1 MSGLRVSNL
10 RGVAGS
16 APTFPDGVVV
26 TGVSTATTFDGNLT
40 GNVTGNV
47 VGNVTGDVTGNITG
61 TTGSFSGNVSVG
73 GTLTYND
80 VTNVD
85 SIGVVTARGGIKV
98 GAGQSISAVSGI
110 ITYYGDGSQLQGV
123 ESGVSNFTA
132 SGTLSNGQTVLI
144 NTDGT
149 VSAVRQTVVADST
162 GTDQVW
168 EADQV
173 DYISSVSIGGGKIV
187 IAYKDSNDSNKGKAV
202 VGTVNNNKTI
212 SFGSPAVFQNAAFF
226 QLGMCYDASA
236 DRVVL
241 AYRNNS
247 TSTLYGIVG
256 QVSGTSISFG
266 SAVQV
271 FGSFGGG
278 GPIVLVHDSSV
289 NRNVVFFRSTGNTG
303 TSVVLSVSGTTL
315 NVHNSQTFQSGQVAY
330 IAACYDS
337 NAERVVVGYGGYSQ
351 GNTFRVK
358 VGNVSATSVS
368 YGNHIEIAGG
378 DWVFHKAMG
387 FDSSVNKVIAYWADY
402 NHGGNATNWGRAAV
416 GTVNSSN
423 NTISFGSEYS
433 FADYN
438 INQTMSHTFDS
449 DNNKNYLMFRNLG
462 DGNDGALIPCTISGN
477 TISFGS
483 TITFTGD
490 EIMMGESGDGAVF
503 DPTSK
508 QIVLTYAPYSSG
520 SNNLHGTS
528 RVFAPGYTTNY
539 LTAENYIGIAAEAIS
554 NGATGK
560 VTIFGGTN
568 SGQTGLTTAQTYYV
582 QNDGSLSTTAD
593 NPSVV
598 AGTSISSTKIIV
610 KG

>member
-123 ESGVSNFTA
+123 ESGVSNFVA
-132 SGTLSNGQTVLI
+132 SGTIANGQTVLI

-149 VSAVRQTVVADST
+149 VGVVTTTTVTSSDST

-168 EADQV
+168 EADRV
-173 DYISSVSIGGGKIV
+173 DNISSTIGGGKIV
-187 IAYKDSNDSNKGKAV
+187 IGYKDYNDSEKGTAI
-202 VGTVNNNKTI
+202 VGTVNNDKTI
-212 SFGSPAVFQNAAFF
+212 SFGTPAVFQNAAYC

-241 AYRNNS
+241 VYKDDSAG
-247 TSTLYGIVG
+247 TPHGIVG

-289 NRNVVFFRSTGNTG
+289 NRNVVFFRSSSNVG

-315 NVHNSQTFQSGQVAY
+315 NVHIKTFQSGQVAY
-330 IAACYDS
+330 II
-337 NAERVVVGYGGYSQ
+337 
-351 GNTFRVK
+351 T
-358 VGNVSATSVS
+358 
-368 YGNHIEIAGG
+368 
-378 DWVFHKAMG
+378 
-387 FDSSVNKVIAYWADY
+387 
-402 NHGGNATNWGRAAV
+402 
-416 GTVNSSN
+416 
-423 NTISFGSEYS
+423 
-433 FADYN
+433 
-438 INQTMSHTFDS
+438 
-449 DNNKNYLMFRNLG
+449 
-462 DGNDGALIPCTISGN
+462 LI
-477 TISFGS
+477 
-483 TITFTGD
+483 
-490 EIMMGESGDGAVF
+490 M
-503 DPTSK
+503 
-508 QIVLTYAPYSSG
+508 IVMQK
-520 SNNLHGTS
+520 
-528 RVFAPGYTTNY
+528 
-539 LTAENYIGIAAEAIS
+539 E
-554 NGATGK
+554 
-560 VTIFGGTN
+560 
-568 SGQTGLTTAQTYYV
+568 
-582 QNDGSLSTTAD
+582 
-593 NPSVV
+593 
-598 AGTSISSTKIIV
+598 
-610 KG
+610 